1 MTLEGCVLLNMC
13 SNPHSHCMYM
23 YMCDTVSEATGQ
35 VVASTQSGA
44 DVTRKN
50 ST

>member
-1 MTLEGCVLLNMC
+1 MSECVCGICSSYFGCVV
-13 SNPHSHCMYM
+13 SA
-23 YMCDTVSEATGQ
+23 VSEATGQ